1 MALMELNQATT
12 IPQMKVREE
21 VIGRTQ
27 GLDVEYR
34 EQKQVVTEWQLK
46 PREVIQEVPC
56 TTMKPVTVTDPHTG
70 QCRTEY
76 QACPIVRRV
85 KVTVYDPVPVERQ
98 VAVAVPC
105 LKPGKPMQV
114 SKLAVDCTLE
124 SAIETRMQLL
134 SMPNQVSVPPCC
146 AALPPAP

>member
-1 MALMELNQATT
+1 MTLMEQQEATT

-21 VIGRTQ
+21 VIGRAC

-34 EQKQVVTEWQLK
+34 EQKQVVTEWELK

-56 TTMKPVTVTDPHTG
+56 TTMKPVTVTDPCTG

-76 QACPIVRRV
+76 QSCPIVRQV

-105 LKPGKPMQV
+105 LKPGKPLQV
-114 SKLAVDCTLE
+114 SRLAVDCT
-124 SAIETRMQLL
+124 IEPALRTRFQLL
-134 SMPNQVSVPPCC
+134 CMPNQVTVPPCC
-146 AALPPAP
+146 ALPPAP